1 MQQSQWAGKMEIA
14 QGTGSTRLWIWTRS
28 KEFKLSLNF
37 QGGEFGRAVGES
49 QDQEGQGQLAR
60 VEEGP

>member
-1 MQQSQWAGKMEIA
+1 MEIA

-37 QGGEFGRAVGES
+37 QGREYGRAVGES